1 MPTLLEALA
10 RRDTGALHALLAED
24 VRFRS
29 PAADYAGRSDVV
41 HLLATIG
48 GVVSDVRTTRT
59 LVDGRSTTT
68 FLTAA
73 VGEHAL
79 QGVLDEQCDE
89 AGRVT
94 DAMLLLRPYPALR
107 AAMGAMQARL
117 AGDPLPSVRGGAARG
132 NVS

>member
-10 RRDTGALHALLAED
+10 GQDARALGELVTED

-29 PAADYAGRSDVV
+29 PAADYAGRDDVV

-48 GVVSDVRTTRT
+48 GVVSDVRSTRT

-68 FLTAA
+68 FLTAHL
-73 VGEHAL
+73 GDRAL
-79 QGVLDEQCDE
+79 QGVLDEHHDE
-89 AGRVT
+89 TGRVT
-94 DAMLLLRPYPALR
+94 EAMLLLRPYPVLR

-117 AGDPLPSVRGGAARG
+117 ADDPLPSARP
-132 NVS
+132 

>member
-10 RRDTGALHALLAED
+10 GQDARALGELVAED

-29 PAADYAGRSDVV
+29 PAADYAGRDDVV

-48 GVVSDVRTTRT
+48 GVVSDVRSTRT

-68 FLTAA
+68 FLTALL
-73 VGEHAL
+73 GDRAL
-79 QGVLDEQCDE
+79 QGVLDEHHDE

-94 DAMLLLRPYPALR
+94 EAMLLLRPYPVLR

-117 AGDPLPSVRGGAARG
+117 ADDPLPSARP
-132 NVS
+132 